1 MKRSL
6 GLVFLV
12 LVGFLTFFPSMCLGQ
27 AKSGGSLVIAFDS
40 DLKQLDPHK
49 GMTGAEGTI
58 FTLICDNLVNSSKAF
73 EAKPGL
79 AESWEVT
86 QNGKEWIFRLR
97 KGVKFHNGREM
108 TAEDVKF
115 NMDRIMDPN
124 VGAAMRS
131 RYTMVESVI
140 VVDPYTVKFVLK
152 QPSGALLS
160 AFFGSGVQTP
170 IIAPEC
176 VDKEGKVT
184 QPIGTGP
191 FLFVEWRAND
201 HSKFKKFKDYWQK
214 GLPYLDEVV
223 IKPVP
228 DETVRLTSIRTGDV
242 DIAYRLPVDEVARLI
257 QKPQKEISF
266 FTDIRDST
274 LFLHFNVSKT
284 PFNDVRV
291 RQAVAYGMNKEEIAM
306 AIYRGHGE
314 VVNQAFPRKSAW
326 YCDVPETPRDV
337 AKARALL
344 KEAGYANG
352 LDVTLGTTTT
362 YPAYKIAA
370 EVLQAQLKEIGMRVQ
385 LDVNDWPT
393 LVKKSVA
400 GEFAFGTA
408 GWAPIADPVI
418 LYPGAFLPKG
428 AYSFLTGKA
437 YENSQL
443 TEAIERASESVEFQ
457 KRKELYT
464 KAVKIMVE
472 EAPWIFITG
481 GPNPMGIRSHVKGF
495 QPHLNGLFVYADG
508 GLQQT
513 WLDK

>member
-1 MKRSL
+1 MKRL
-6 GLVFLV
+6 TVNGLVVFVCFLV
-12 LVGFLTFFPSMCLGQ
+12 LFSGICLGQ
-27 AKSGGSLVIAFDS
+27 PKAGGSLVIAFDS

-58 FTLICDNLVNSSKAF
+58 FTLICDNLVNSSKTF
-73 EAKPGL
+73 EARPGL
-79 AESWEVT
+79 AESWEVSE
-86 QNGKEWIFRLR
+86 NGKEWTFRLR
-97 KGVKFHNGREM
+97 KRVKFHNGREM
-108 TAEDVKF
+108 TAQDVKF
-115 NMDRIMDPN
+115 NMDRIMDPK

-131 RYTMVESVI
+131 RYTMVESVV
-140 VVDPYTVKFVLK
+140 VVDTYTVKFVLK

-176 VDKEGKVT
+176 VDSEGKVT
-184 QPIGTGP
+184 RPIGTGP
-191 FLFVEWRAND
+191 FVFAEWKAND
-201 HSKFKKFKDYWQK
+201 YSKFKKFNGYWQK
-214 GLPYLDEVV
+214 GLPYLDEVIV
-223 IKPVP
+223 KPVP

-242 DIAYRLPVDEVARLI
+242 DLAYRLPVDEVARLI
-257 QKPQKEISF
+257 RNPQKEFSF

-274 LFLHFNVSKT
+274 LFFHFNISKP

-291 RQAVAYGMNKEEIAM
+291 RQAVAYGMSKEEIAM
-306 AIYRGHGE
+306 AVYRGQGE
-314 VVNQAFPRKSAW
+314 VVNQPFPRKSAW
-326 YCDVPETPRDV
+326 YCDVPETKRDLV
-337 AKARALL
+337 KAKALL
-344 KEAGYANG
+344 KEAGYPNG
-352 LDVTLGTTTT
+352 LEVTLGTTTT

-370 EVLQAQLKEIGMRVQ
+370 EVLQAQLNEIGMRIK

-437 YENSQL
+437 YDNPQL
-443 TEAIERASESVEFQ
+443 TEAIQKASESVEFQ

-464 KAVKIMVE
+464 KAVRIIIE
-472 EAPWIFITG
+472 DAPWIFVTG
-481 GPNPMGIRSHVKGF
+481 GPNPMGVRSYVKGF

-508 GLQQT
+508 GLQHA

>member
-1 MKRSL
+1 MKKSMVL
-6 GLVFLV
+6 VLLVF
-12 LVGFLTFFPSMCLGQ
+12 VGFLTLLPGMCLGQ
-27 AKSGGSLVIAFDS
+27 AKPGGSLVIASDS
-40 DLKQLDPHK
+40 DIKQLDPHK
-49 GMTGAEGTI
+49 GMTAAEGMT
-58 FTLICDNLVNSSKAF
+58 FTLICDNLVNSSKSF

-79 AESWEVT
+79 AESWEVSGD
-86 QNGKEWIFRLR
+86 GKEWVFRLR
-97 KGVKFHNGREM
+97 KGVKFHNGREL
-108 TAEDVKF
+108 TAQDIKF

-124 VGAAMRS
+124 TGAAMRS
-131 RYTMVESVI
+131 RYTMVDSVA
-140 VVDPYTVKFVLK
+140 VVDPHTVKFILK

-170 IIAPEC
+170 IIAPES

-191 FLFVEWRAND
+191 FVFVEWKAND
-201 HSKFKKFKDYWQK
+201 HCKFVKFKDYWQK

-242 DIAYRLPVDEVARLI
+242 DIAFRLPVDEVARLM
-257 QKPQKEISF
+257 QKPPKEITF
-266 FTDIRDST
+266 FTDVRDST
-274 LFLHFNVSKT
+274 LFFHFNVSKP

-291 RQAVAYGMNKEEIAM
+291 RQAVAYGMNKEEITM
-306 AIYRGHGE
+306 AVYRGHGE
-314 VVNQAFPRKSAW
+314 VVNQPFPRKSAW
-326 YCDVPETPRDV
+326 YCDIPETPRDV
-337 AKARALL
+337 VKAKALL
-344 KEAGYANG
+344 KEAGYPNG
-352 LDVTLGTTTT
+352 FDVVLCTTTT
-362 YPAYKIAA
+362 IPALKVAA
-370 EVLQAQLKEIGMRVQ
+370 EVLQAQLKEIGIRVQ

-437 YENSQL
+437 YENAQL
-443 TEAIERASESVEFQ
+443 TEAIEKASESVDFQ

-464 KAVKIMVE
+464 KAVKIIVE
-472 EAPWIFITG
+472 EAPWIFVTG
-481 GPNPMGIRSHVKGF
+481 GPNPMAARSYVKGF
-495 QPHLNGLFVYADG
+495 QPHLNGLWVYADG
-508 GLQQT
+508 GLQHT